1 MKKFFKWI
9 TSMSLSIKDEFIR
22 ILLRLLLFYTI
33 LIYGLMPK
41 NDDIDMLIYLTLV
54 FISFILMDVYAYY
67 LHIKNKDKNENK
79 NE

>member
-9 TSMSLSIKDEFIR
+9 TSMPLSIKDEFIR

-67 LHIKNKDKNENK
+67 MYIKNKDENK